1 MTAGPTELIGQLEE
15 SITALGLSGRRIL
28 IAVSGGL
35 DSTVLADGL
44 IALASRRIL
53 DLAIGHVNHG
63 LRGADSDADEAA
75 VAALAARH
83 DLPFRS
89 QCVDVESLRTGVA
102 SRSRPT
108 RQEAARTLRRD
119 ALSRMRTELGAH
131 CIATAHH
138 LDDQTETVLM
148 RVIRGCGP
156 DSVGGIR
163 EQSADGEWVRPLLS
177 IPREQILGYARERDL
192 TWREDQSNADPAYTR
207 NRLRRDCLPGLI
219 RDFNPQLLRAIGDLA
234 EAQRRDSEWLD
245 TLVDR
250 EARGRFLR
258 TDAGLSIQPEG
269 WQDLPEAL
277 ARRLAR
283 WALVELGGGR
293 DVSRVHL
300 LRVLAF
306 LREGVEGRENARLEL
321 PGGLILERRCRGFL
335 LRAS

>member
-1 MTAGPTELIGQLEE
+1 MAVGTMRFVDELEE
-15 SITALGLSGRRIL
+15 SITGLGLSGRRIL

-44 IALASRRIL
+44 VSLAEHRSL
-53 DLAIGHVNHG
+53 GLAIGHVNHG

-75 VAALAARH
+75 VAALAAAY

-89 QCVDVESLRTGVA
+89 QRVDVESLRKGVA

-119 ALSRMRTELGAH
+119 ALSRMRTELRAH

-138 LDDQTETVLM
+138 LDDQAETVLM
-148 RVIRGCGP
+148 RVLRGCGP

-177 IPREQILGYARERDL
+177 VPREKILGYARARDL
-192 TWREDQSNADPAYTR
+192 TWREDASNADPKYTR
-207 NRLRRDCLPGLI
+207 NRLRRDCLPVLM

-245 TLVDR
+245 TLVET
-250 EARGRFLR
+250 EARRRFR
-258 TDAGLSIQPEG
+258 RIEAGLSIEPEG
-269 WQDLPEAL
+269 WRDLPEAL
-277 ARRLAR
+277 ARRLVR
-283 WALVELGGGR
+283 WALLDLGGGR
-293 DVSRVHL
+293 DLSRVHL

-306 LREGVEGRENARLEL
+306 LREGAGGRDGARLEL
-321 PGGLILERRCRGFL
+321 PGGLLLERRCAGFL
-335 LRAS
+335 LRSR